1 VLALADDVD
10 ARSATGSSSAEM
22 RALCVMGCRGLWWWC
37 ERDQQVEESGE
48 SRTTEMTQGLL
59 RGVGHVAIETI
70 Q

>member
-1 VLALADDVD
+1 
-10 ARSATGSSSAEM
+10 
-22 RALCVMGCRGLWWWC
+22 MGCRGLWWWC